1 MLCESSDMQLPLA
14 PVEAGTAL
22 HDDVAQEVVVDSTC
36 RDQATWL
43 L

>member
-1 MLCESSDMQLPLA
+1 MQLPLA
-14 PVEAGTAL
+14 PVETMIAV

-36 RDQATWL
+36 REQAKWL